1 MHNGGDDFGED
12 FGQKIDLTVRIRE
25 ILRNYPEG
33 TSILKELVQNAD
45 DAGAREVRLCLD
57 LRQHSATGLP
67 SLALA
72 QFQGAALLAYN
83 DGVFTDTDFRSI
95 QRIGDSLKK
104 ASSKGGKTGR
114 FGIGFNSVYH
124 LTELPAFVSASRW
137 CSFDPQ
143 AAFLP
148 NVNPANP
155 GKMVEFLKYPEIIER
170 FPDQFSPLYAFGCD
184 LRSEFAGT
192 LFRFPLRTP
201 AQALTS
207 RLSRQAHGVED
218 VRQLLENFSRES
230 TGMLLFLKHVERMT
244 VYEWAQGMDAPT
256 QSEYQCV
263 SITEFSGMGVM
274 RTTWDQVQGWK

>member
-1 MHNGGDDFGED
+1 MEQKEEWFGED

-57 LRQHSATGLP
+57 LRQHGTEGLP
-67 SLALA
+67 SPALA
-72 QFQGAALLAYN
+72 QFQGPALLVFN

-104 ASSKGGKTGR
+104 DTSKGGKTGR

-124 LTELPAFVSASRW
+124 LTELPAFVSAGKW

-143 AAFLP
+143 AKFLP

-155 GKMVEFLKYPEIIER
+155 GKMVDFIKYPETVKR
-170 FPDQFSPLYAFGCD
+170 YPDQVC
-184 LRSEFAGT
+184 
-192 LFRFPLRTP
+192 
-201 AQALTS
+201 
-207 RLSRQAHGVED
+207 
-218 VRQLLENFSRES
+218 VRV
-230 TGMLLFLKHVERMT
+230 KHQR
-244 VYEWAQGMDAPT
+244 WGGRAACWG
-256 QSEYQCV
+256 
-263 SITEFSGMGVM
+263 
-274 RTTWDQVQGWK
+274 

>member
-1 MHNGGDDFGED
+1 MEQKEEWFGED

-57 LRQHSATGLP
+57 LRQHGTEGLP
-67 SLALA
+67 SPALA
-72 QFQGAALLAYN
+72 QFQGPALLVFN

-104 ASSKGGKTGR
+104 DTSKGGKTGR

-124 LTELPAFVSASRW
+124 LTELPAFVSAGKW

-143 AAFLP
+143 AKFLP

-155 GKMVEFLKYPEIIER
+155 GKMVDFIKYPETVKR
-170 FPDQFSPLYAFGCD
+170 YPDQFAPLSAFGCN
-184 LRSEFAGT
+184 LRSHFPAT

-201 AQALTS
+201 EQASVS
-207 RLSRQAHGVED
+207 RLSRQAHGVRD
-218 VRQLLENFSRES
+218 MRGLLEAFAGES
-230 TGMLLFLKHVERMT
+230 AGMLLFLKNVERMT
-244 VYEWAQGMDAPT
+244 VFEWEPG
-256 QSEYQCV
+256 QSQP
-263 SITEFSGMGVM
+263 
-274 RTTWDQVQGWK
+274 RQVILC